1 MRSVTLVLAGDKV
14 EGEVE
19 LARRDLENG
28 RSAEHAPASA
38 AKCFE
43 GEVQMACRPVCRS
56 RLSSNAFSWLQSY
69 TGLQAATSPSGTQH
83 LLINNVQTTNVLYSG
98 TALPHRRR
106 TGVAMARLCS
116 EDGMRSDAWSDAK
129 VSVTATK
136 SCATRNRL
144 RREQIHISIV
154 DAPFEVYESF
164 RRTGLGPFKWI
175 YHYVRVYL
183 SRPADVNCGKAPVPR
198 KSISLWCYT
207 YVHQWCWAIAK
218 LQVLA

>member
-43 GEVQMACRPVCRS
+43 GEVHAHMACRPVCRS
-56 RLSSNAFSWLQSY
+56 RFSSNAFSWLQSY
-69 TGLQAATSPSGTQH
+69 TGLQVATSPNGIKH
-83 LLINNVQTTNVLYSG
+83 LLINNAQITNVLYSG
-98 TALPHRRR
+98 TALPHRGR

-129 VSVTATK
+129 VSVTATE

-144 RREQIHISIV
+144 RREQIHFSIV

-175 YHYVRVYL
+175 L
-183 SRPADVNCGKAPVPR
+183 PLCQGLLKQT
-198 KSISLWCYT
+198 C
-207 YVHQWCWAIAK
+207 
-218 LQVLA
+218 